1 LLNNNKPAAP
11 CSASK
16 YATNADLAEIK
27 AELAALKTKSDGWWN
42 WRLGEDGWMSWI
54 NTPAIAITTA
64 VFIVYS
70 LRNIHSLYNKFVDH
84 INNYYNPSMDAV
96 EEMQKK
102 VNEHTKDIANL
113 KKSAKPEQEL

>member
-42 WRLGEDGWMSWI
+42 
-54 NTPAIAITTA
+54 
-64 VFIVYS
+64 
-70 LRNIHSLYNKFVDH
+70 
-84 INNYYNPSMDAV
+84 
-96 EEMQKK
+96 
-102 VNEHTKDIANL
+102 
-113 KKSAKPEQEL
+113 